1 MTMLAHMH
9 DLFTEQDRLAIN
21 TTMAA
26 GSRAQ
31 FDAMLVE
38 QPRPSG
44 GKRWTTLIGLLLV
57 AIVLGLIL
65 FAIIGGLG
73 LIGLVILVVASVFLA
88 RMIARWWHIRSLH
101 STARLKVIGGYAESR
116 GWETVEKLA
125 LPATTPLLRKG
136 DRRHTGWGVHG
147 TLGDQVHFCAG
158 EYVFETRET
167 TTDSDG
173 GSTESWKQHPFTIAV
188 IDAPLE
194 GIGSMRIHKGKTD
207 GILSK
212 LTGMVTPLQP
222 VPLES
227 QEFNSS
233 FQLLVSDDAD
243 QVAVRERFTPVIQVA
258 FVDRG
263 LGTSQFEAEHGVLV
277 AARVGSPHTDNFGA
291 LMEVL
296 ADAIWMRA
304 VFTDKPAGRL
314 PDIDALRALLLGPN
328 A

>member
-1 MTMLAHMH
+1 MILRVH

-31 FDAMLVE
+31 FDAMLLK

-44 GKRWTTLIGLLLV
+44 GKRWLSLIGLVLV
-57 AIVLGLIL
+57 AVVIGLIL
-65 FAIIGGLG
+65 VASVGNLG
-73 LIGLVILVVASVFLA
+73 LVGLVILVVASVFLA
-88 RMIARWWHIRSLH
+88 RLIARWWHIRSLRDA
-101 STARLKVIGGYAESR
+101 SRLEVIGGYAESR
-116 GWETVEKLA
+116 GWQTVEQIA
-125 LPATTPLLRKG
+125 LPATTPLLRSG
-136 DRRHTGWGVHG
+136 DRRKTGWGVQG
-147 TLGDQVHFCAG
+147 TLGEQVHFCAG
-158 EYVFETRET
+158 EYIFETRET
-167 TTDSDG
+167 STDG
-173 GSTESWKQHPFTIAV
+173 NGNTTESSRQHPFTIAV
-188 IDAPLE
+188 IDATLE

-207 GILSK
+207 GIWSK
-212 LTGMVTPLQP
+212 LTGMVTSLKP

-243 QVAVRERFTPVIQVA
+243 PIAVRERFTPVIQVA

-263 LGTSQFEAEHGVLV
+263 LGVSQFEAENGVLV
-277 AARVGSPHTDNFGA
+277 AAREGSPHTDNFGA
-291 LMEVL
+291 LMDVL
-296 ADAIWMRA
+296 ADAVWMRA
-304 VFTDKPAGRL
+304 VFTSEPAGRL

>member
-1 MTMLAHMH
+1 MLQHMH

-31 FDAMLVE
+31 FDAMLLE

-44 GKRWTTLIGLLLV
+44 GKRWITLIGLVLL
-57 AIVLGLIL
+57 AIVIGLIL
-65 FAIIGGLG
+65 VAIIGGLG
-73 LIGLVILVVASVFLA
+73 LIGLVILVLASVFLA
-88 RMIARWWHIRSLH
+88 RTIARWWHIRSLRNA
-101 STARLKVIGGYAESR
+101 SRLKVIGGYAESR
-116 GWETVEKLA
+116 GWQTVDQIA
-125 LPATTPLLRKG
+125 LPATTPLLRNG
-136 DRRHTGWGVHG
+136 DRRETGWGVQG
-147 TLGDQVHFCAG
+147 TLGEQVHFCAG
-158 EYVFETRET
+158 EYIFETRET
-167 TTDSDG
+167 SSDG
-173 GSTESWKQHPFTIAV
+173 NGNTTESWQQHPFTVAV
-188 IDAPLE
+188 IDATLE

-207 GILSK
+207 GIWSK
-212 LTGMVTPLQP
+212 LTGMVTSLQP

-243 QVAVRERFTPVIQVA
+243 QIAVRERFTPVIQVA
-258 FVDRG
+258 FIDRG
-263 LGTSQFEAEHGVLV
+263 LGASQFEAENGVLV
-277 AARVGSPHTDNFGA
+277 AAREGSPHTDNFGV
-291 LMEVL
+291 LMDVL

-304 VFTDKPAGRL
+304 VFADEPAGRL